1 VPAFIGCDRWISVD
15 NQKISVATYE
25 LDNADVLKS
34 PAYSAV
40 GNYAQRGDN
49 LSVWSKRVTARVQI
63 FMRFEGE
70 QIVPRGV
77 TPVA

>member
-1 VPAFIGCDRWISVD
+1 VPAFLGCDRWISVD
-15 NQKISVATYE
+15 NQKISVAIYE

-40 GNYAQRGDN
+40 GNYAQGGDN

-63 FMRFEGE
+63 FTRFEGE
-70 QIVPRGV
+70 QIVPHGV